1 MTEGFDLL
9 KPEPKERYSKT
20 IESGTWQTNKNF
32 TGKKSDCCYREI
44 MTLSIEKDGISDIES
59 FVAKWE
65 LDEQWLFCI
74 GKFIQITL
82 KKSKVTFSVKSGF
95 SQLQ

>member
-32 TGKKSDCCYREI
+32 TGKKSDCCYQEI
-44 MTLSIEKDGISDIES
+44 MTLSIEKDGVSDIES

-82 KKSKVTFSVKSGF
+82 KK
-95 SQLQ
+95 

>member
-1 MTEGFDLL
+1 MPDFTLINS
-9 KPEPKERYSKT
+9 RR
-20 IESGTWQTNKNF
+20 IELTP
-32 TGKKSDCCYREI
+32 C
-44 MTLSIEKDGISDIES
+44 IEKDGVSDIES

-82 KKSKVTFSVKSGF
+82 KSYCCREVTRSRFFIFGLFRSVCSN
-95 SQLQ
+95 